1 MTSQAYLSE
10 LFSLD
15 GRVAGVT
22 EAVPVSGDR
31 SLRPS
36 RAGASFVVVARTR
49 TALADILPADQNRH
63 YVLKYTERI
72 AAMFGTADK
81 FAALFSTA
89 SVITPTRVGA

>member
-1 MTSQAYLSE
+1 
-10 LFSLD
+10 
-15 GRVAGVT
+15 
-22 EAVPVSGDR
+22 
-31 SLRPS
+31 
-36 RAGASFVVVARTR
+36 VVARTR

-89 SVITPTRVGA
+89 SVITRTRVGA